1 MFETKFKFNFPK
13 DWVKIEKERYPDY
26 KIFSSDFAPC
36 LFAFKVV
43 NNNNTY
49 VVTINDYGDAGAELI
64 SELKKNLSSIEEKN
78 ALIGNKE
85 SAFVIPKFYDY
96 MDIAGQRAFVNL
108 LKVRNDYNEFVY
120 TLQIMLEIEKSTF
133 CFAMPVF
140 DVSEMNA
147 INSVLNNPVVK
158 DLMDVVIKSAFN

>member
-78 ALIGNKE
+78 ALIGNK
-85 SAFVIPKFYDY
+85 
-96 MDIAGQRAFVNL
+96 
-108 LKVRNDYNEFVY
+108 
-120 TLQIMLEIEKSTF
+120 
-133 CFAMPVF
+133 
-140 DVSEMNA
+140 
-147 INSVLNNPVVK
+147 
-158 DLMDVVIKSAFN
+158 

>member
-1 MFETKFKFNFPK
+1 M
-13 DWVKIEKERYPDY
+13 
-26 KIFSSDFAPC
+26 
-36 LFAFKVV
+36 VV
-43 NNNNTY
+43 
-49 VVTINDYGDAGAELI
+49 
-64 SELKKNLSSIEEKN
+64 S
-78 ALIGNKE
+78 
-85 SAFVIPKFYDY
+85 
-96 MDIAGQRAFVNL
+96 GQRAFVNL

-158 DLMDVVIKSAFN
+158 DLIDVVIKSAFN